1 MPHPCLLLKPASNP
15 AVDCDWPGRCLER
28 YPAPEVGG
36 ILTRYVVR
44 RFITLLPTLAG
55 VTIVIFLFLRLIP
68 GDPAVAMLGEHAATE
83 NVERIREQLGLN
95 RPQFLDPEA
104 LEQGNFKAFFDTQY
118 LRYLG
123 TLVRGD
129 LGSSIHRRIPI
140 AETLKER
147 FPATA
152 ELAIAAIAIGALL
165 GVVAGIASAA
175 RRNTILD
182 FFTTIGSLAGVS
194 IPIYWL
200 GLMMIMI
207 FAVMLGWLPAGG
219 RLDPAIELETV
230 TNFYIIDSIITGN
243 MEALVDSLKHLVLP
257 AIALAT
263 HPMSIIARM
272 TRSSMLESL
281 QEDYVR
287 TAHAKGLRETVVLF
301 RHALR
306 NALLPVVTIIGLQT
320 GTLLAG
326 AILTETIFSWPG
338 IGKWV
343 YDAILARDYPIV
355 QGGTLVIAIIFV
367 VVNLLVDVSY
377 GFLDPRIRY
386 E

>member
-1 MPHPCLLLKPASNP
+1 M
-15 AVDCDWPGRCLER
+15 
-28 YPAPEVGG
+28 
-36 ILTRYVVR
+36 TRYVVR

-95 RPQFLDPEA
+95 RPLFLDPEA
-104 LEQGNFKAFFDTQY
+104 LEQGNIEAFVDTQY

-152 ELAIAAIAIGALL
+152 ELAIAAITIGALL

-182 FFTTIGSLAGVS
+182 FFTMIGSLAGVS

-230 TNFYIIDSIITGN
+230 TNFYIIDSIISGN
-243 MEALVDSLKHLVLP
+243 MDALVDSLKHLALP

-287 TAHAKGLRETVVLF
+287 TAHAKGLREGVVLF

-367 VVNLLVDVSY
+367 FANLLVDVSY
-377 GFLDPRIRY
+377 GFLDPRIHY